1 MVRNKLHKRRR
12 KFHPRPKT
20 MHSRRESTRKTPGT
34 TLKFR
39 NRSKAKG
46 ALKMNNGR
54 AHRRRVPPLK
64 LQPAGTASKQRA
76 EESLQRVTY
85 GFAKISLTTGPGAD
99 KRNGRELNQIR
110 PGSIEWRTKQ
120 EQKAISLFNPSESEM
135 DSLEKYVN
143 LCVLTTIS
151 SLAFLHN
158 LTFNRAI
165 KGEANMQKWR
175 VDLDRNCGH
184 YFKGNHQCTC
194 PDKNCR
200 KGGAN
205 GLRCKHIFVKLME
218 AYMTA

>member
-1 MVRNKLHKRRR
+1 MVRNKLHNKRR
-12 KFHPRPKT
+12 KVHPRPK
-20 MHSRRESTRKTPGT
+20 KTPGT
-34 TLKFR
+34 STKLRLDTKR
-39 NRSKAKG
+39 RSKVHG
-46 ALKMNNGR
+46 AHKLNNGR
-54 AHRRRVPPLK
+54 ARRGRVPPLK

-76 EESLQRVTY
+76 ADSLQRATN
-85 GFAKISLTTGPGAD
+85 GIAKMSLTTGPGAD

-205 GLRCKHIFVKLME
+205 GLRCKHIFVKLMA